1 MASSNVEMASTS
13 KTNPDLPRQSSV
25 CSISTIIADLHHTD
39 PSRNLASMSMDDLLK
54 NIYSDAQTHNQVQ
67 DENPIIGSS
76 ISPQDTFP
84 LPKELST
91 RTVEEVWKEIVAGGD
106 QQRRESAT
114 DQEITLEDFLSKA
127 GAVCD
132 DDVRVPVISEPG
144 DFAVDSTLNNQL
156 QIPSQQLEGPMVGG
170 YASGIDG
177 RIVGVGRGKRRA
189 VEEPVDKATQQK
201 QRRMIKNRE
210 SAARSR
216 ERKQAYTLE
225 LESLVTQLEQ
235 ENARLLREEAEH
247 VKERSKQLKKKL
259 IPISEKRRPQRVL
272 RRVNSL

>member
-1 MASSNVEMASTS
+1 
-13 KTNPDLPRQSSV
+13 
-25 CSISTIIADLHHTD
+25 
-39 PSRNLASMSMDDLLK
+39 MD
-54 NIYSDAQTHNQVQ
+54 
-67 DENPIIGSS
+67 
-76 ISPQDTFP
+76 
-84 LPKELST
+84 
-91 RTVEEVWKEIVAGGD
+91 EVWKEIVSGGD
-106 QQRRESAT
+106 QRRDPAT
-114 DQEITLEDFLSKA
+114 DHEITLEDFLSKS

-132 DDVRVPVISEPG
+132 DDLRVPVISEPVG
-144 DFAVDSTLNNQL
+144 GYAVDSTLNNNQL

-189 VEEPVDKATQQK
+189 VVEEPVDKATQQK

-235 ENARLLREEAEH
+235 EHARLLREEAEH
-247 VKERSKQLKKKL
+247 IKERSKQLKKKL
-259 IPISEKRRPQRVL
+259 IPISEKRRPQRNL

>member
-1 MASSNVEMASTS
+1 MASSNVEIASTS
-13 KTNPDLPRQSSV
+13 KTNPDLPPQSSLS
-25 CSISTIIADLHHTD
+25 SISSVIAD
-39 PSRNLASMSMDDLLK
+39 PSRNLVSITMDDLLK
-54 NIYSDAQTHNQVQ
+54 NMYSDAQTHTQ
-67 DENPIIGSS
+67 NPIIASSSSSS
-76 ISPQDTFP
+76 IPSH
-84 LPKELST
+84 ELSS
-91 RTVEEVWKEIVAGGD
+91 RTVDEVWKEIVSGGD
-106 QQRRESAT
+106 QRRDPAM
-114 DQEITLEDFLSKA
+114 DREITLEDFLSKS
-127 GAVCD
+127 GAVRD
-132 DDVRVPVISEPG
+132 EDLRVPVVSEPVG
-144 DFAVDSTLNNQL
+144 GYAVDSTLNNNQL

-189 VEEPVDKATQQK
+189 VVEEPVDKATQQK

-235 ENARLLREEAEH
+235 ERARLLREEVEH
-247 VKERSKQLKKKL
+247 IKERSKQLKKKL
-259 IPISEKRRPQRVL
+259 IPISEKRRPKRML